1 MTSIEHQRT
10 TKIPY
15 LSSMEAVQEKLSS
28 EQWILLVFTA
38 TWCGPC
44 HAMRPFVESLRTTYP
59 VVSVFYID
67 VDAAE
72 EVSQAFRIDSMP
84 TYCLFR
90 GKALVNRFSG
100 ADKEKLGLMV
110 QSAVD
115 EGANEIQSQ

>member
-44 HAMRPFVESLRTTYP
+44 HAMKPFVESLRTTYP

-72 EVSQAFRIDSMP
+72 EVSQAFQIDSMP

-90 GKALVNRFSG
+90 NKALVNRFSG